1 MKKRNEQSM
10 LMKQS
15 PLETESLRHGH
26 TALKVHLVCDFC
38 DFVSYEVGEVISLP
52 EGLLVVLQHGAIAS
66 HHYFQLVRVFLKTKN
81 F

>member
-1 MKKRNEQSM
+1 MKKRSEQSM
-10 LMKQS
+10 LIKQS
-15 PLETESLRHGH
+15 PLENESLRHGQKAH
-26 TALKVHLVCDFC
+26 WVCDFC

>member
-1 MKKRNEQSM
+1 M
-10 LMKQS
+10 LIKQS

-26 TALKVHLVCDFC
+26 TALKAHLVCDFC

-52 EGLLVVLQHGAIAS
+52 KGLLVVLQHGAIAS
-66 HHYFQLVRVFLKTKN
+66 HHYFQQVRVFLKMKN